1 MDILI
6 RYVFKHRATGIIET
20 KVFSISQL
28 EEQPAKNLTPCFDE
42 TEYELI
48 ARNLCADE
56 EKGIFVDDLILVT
69 NFRRDYVAV
78 VKFGEFEQDG
88 SGGEYT
94 PSKCV
99 GFYAEALHPNVTDKF
114 GLRIVYE
121 FYVQRSLN
129 DLDSY
134 QRIGNIYQNPEL
146 LKTEGE

>member
-28 EEQPAKNLTPCFDE
+28 EEQPAKELTPRFDE

-48 ARNLCADE
+48 ARNLCADD
-56 EKGIFVDDLILVT
+56 EKDVFEGDLIKVS
-69 NFRRDYVAV
+69 NFRGDYVAI

-88 SGGEYT
+88 SGGEYK

-99 GFYAEALHPNVTDKF
+99 GFYAEALHPNATQEF

-129 DLDSY
+129 DLESY
-134 QRIGNIYQNPEL
+134 KRIGNIYQNPDLME
-146 LKTEGE
+146 EAR